1 MTGYFGRLAQKGAFM
16 KYILYYETNT
26 CLTCRHFGDLYDC
39 ILYILLEFKPNE
51 EKLEKIKIVAVDN

>member
-1 MTGYFGRLAQKGAFM
+1 M

-39 ILYILLEFKPNE
+39 ILYILLEFKPND